1 MRISDWSSDV
11 CSSDLL
17 HPAVNRENK
26 RLRAHLVI
34 RQPAI
39 ESPLNTHCPVSVP
52 IDETQHMRPQRP
64 LRIKALFLP
73 GELYRNFAKRVDLSH
88 LFRRSEEHTSELQS
102 LMRTSYAVLLLK
114 KKNTKTDNKALNSN
128 NTIKTFITK

>member
-11 CSSDLL
+11 CSSDLPVRDHACIKLAFQCTL

-39 ESPLNTHCPVSVP
+39 ESPLTTHCPVPVP
-52 IDETQHMRPQRP
+52 TDETPHMRPQRP
-64 LRIKALFLP
+64 LRKRAPFLP
-73 GELYRNFAKRVDLSH
+73 GALYRNFATHVA
-88 LFRRSEEHTSELQS
+88 LQIGRAS
-102 LMRTSYAVLLLK
+102 GREGVCQYV
-114 KKNTKTDNKALNSN
+114 
-128 NTIKTFITK
+128 

>member
-1 MRISDWSSDV
+1 MLRRPPRSTRTDTLFPYTTLFRS
-11 CSSDLL
+11 
-17 HPAVNRENK
+17 AVNRENK

-52 IDETQHMRPQRP
+52 IDETQHMRPPRP

-73 GELYRNFAKRVDLSH
+73 GELYRNFATRVDLSQ
-88 LFRRSEEHTSELQS
+88 LFRKGTETQIGKARILVQS
-102 LMRTSYAVLLLK
+102 IV
-114 KKNTKTDNKALNSN
+114 NALCGSFGTNPVE
-128 NTIKTFITK
+128 IPG

>member
-11 CSSDLL
+11 CSSDL
-17 HPAVNRENK
+17 
-26 RLRAHLVI
+26 
-34 RQPAI
+34 QPAI

-73 GELYRNFAKRVDLSH
+73 GELYRNFAQRVDLSN
-88 LFRRSEEHTSELQS
+88 LFRKGAATQIGKARILVQC
-102 LMRTSYAVLLLK
+102 LV
-114 KKNTKTDNKALNSN
+114 KALGRFFGENAVAIPGKLGREQ
-128 NTIKTFITK
+128 TQLQ

>member
-88 LFRRSEEHTSELQS
+88 LFRKGAATQIGKARIIGRSEAHQSELQS
-102 LMRTSYAVLLLK
+102 LMANSYAVFCL
-114 KKNTKTDNKALNSN
+114 
-128 NTIKTFITK
+128 